1 MTLLPFYCDV
11 SKFDGPTQKKLAEN
25 NVVMSF
31 FKGEDSIF
39 DNIQRIIYKKGTQC
53 CVVYVGYTVN
63 HVSFMIQVSEQYLKT
78 VATFGNADLKNNEVF
93 LNTTISEKRIP
104 FFYKMFI
111 RGGCEHDAHFYLE
124 PESAEM
130 LCIQVFKIGE
140 IKTEKDFQKC
150 IFMIMQI
157 GQKIFAEFETAIE
170 AENKSNRAKDIS
182 ALIRLIFH
190 FM

>member
-104 FFYKMFI
+104 FFIKCLYEEAVNMMLIFI
-111 RGGCEHDAHFYLE
+111 WNRHLLRC
-124 PESAEM
+124 S
-130 LCIQVFKIGE
+130 VFKFL
-140 IKTEKDFQKC
+140 K
-150 IFMIMQI
+150 
-157 GQKIFAEFETAIE
+157 
-170 AENKSNRAKDIS
+170 
-182 ALIRLIFH
+182 
-190 FM
+190 